1 MSKRAVSVVL
11 AAVLCVPACAEGGAP
26 EPAATVSTVSVAVP
40 DDAGAAGVEPAGNA
54 AAAPSGPVDAPLAPT
69 SSTAVAS
76 SDRTFGAL
84 PPGESRTAAGGTQ
97 DGGEEAS
104 DGAGRLV
111 GDETTTTVHVW
122 PEYPR
127 FASGPAPVWPFH
139 GLVQLWPVVGY
150 VQREG
155 QWEAR
160 ADWTLRYWGWDAGAQ
175 SYAQVALPG
184 LRIDCIGQVAL
195 VHDERG
201 VVVGGPPGAANATFM
216 VPWGG
221 LAEEATT
228 PSATLSQ
235 AGRAGASN
243 VAVVSEGDWVRLGSG
258 REQRSYAMRDPART
272 SGSRW
277 DVRAR
282 HDGELFLLTV
292 HPAHLPCYSGVTWLS
307 LAATG
312 EPVACGA
319 NSAATA
325 FVSPPG
331 SSPGGLVLPEPE
343 QMDSY
348 LSCGPQLDLTHLPF
362 TQQREL
368 IKR

>member
-1 MSKRAVSVVL
+1 MSKWAVSVAL
-11 AAVLCVPACAEGGAP
+11 AAVLCAACAEGGAP
-26 EPAATVSTVSVAVP
+26 ESAVAAPTVSFAVP
-40 DDAGAAGVEPAGNA
+40 GGAGAAGAEPAGGA
-54 AAAPSGPVDAPLAPT
+54 AAVRSDPADAPLTPT
-69 SSTAVAS
+69 ESTAAAS
-76 SDRTFGAL
+76 SDRTGGAL
-84 PPGESRTAAGGTQ
+84 LSQGESDTAAGS
-97 DGGEEAS
+97 AH
-104 DGAGRLV
+104 DGAEAASSGAGPLA

-127 FASGPAPVWPFH
+127 FAMGSAPVWPFH

-150 VQREG
+150 VQRQG

-160 ADWTLRYWGWDAGAQ
+160 AEWTLRYWGWDAEAQ

-184 LRIDCIGQVAL
+184 LRISCIGQVAL

-201 VVVGGPPGAANATFM
+201 VVVGGAPGTANATFR
-216 VPWGG
+216 VPWGE
-221 LAEEATT
+221 LAEEAGQ
-228 PSATLSQ
+228 PSAALSQ
-235 AGRAGASN
+235 AGRAGVSN
-243 VAVVSEGDWVRLGSG
+243 VAVTSEGDWVRLGPG

-272 SGSRW
+272 AGSRW

-282 HDGELFLLTV
+282 HDGELFMLTV

-331 SSPGGLVLPEPE
+331 SSTGELVLPEPE

-348 LSCGPQLDLTHLPF
+348 LSCGPHLDLQYLPF
-362 TQQREL
+362 TEQREL